1 MGDYSGAE
9 SSEWKELN
17 EGVEFPSVWKKK
29 SQIVTGYKKCD
40 P

>member
-17 EGVEFPSVWKKK
+17 EGVEFPNVWKKK
-29 SQIVTGYKKCD
+29 PDSYWLQKV
-40 P
+40 